1 MELSLI
7 SVLAIFV
14 LFALASGAY
23 FLARRTGI
31 PHTVLLVLLGVIL
44 VPLSHIGA
52 FEFLKDFSLT
62 PELLFYIFLPTLIFE
77 SAYNINLRRL
87 TLDAIPVSLL
97 AIVSLLISALA
108 ISTAIYFLLPLIG
121 FPIPFSV
128 AFIFGALISATDP
141 VAVLALFKEYGAP
154 RRLSLLFEG
163 ESLFNDG
170 TGLALFLI
178 ALEFALRGGFSSATL
193 LEGIFSFSIM
203 IVGGAIFGITIGG
216 LFAKAI
222 GYARQSESVA
232 ITLTLVLAHVTFLL
246 SEYISSHLHIGG
258 MSIHLS
264 SIIATTLAAMVMGNY
279 GRPKLPH
286 GAEEFVEKF
295 WGQVAFL
302 ANSIIFILIGMLA
315 ISLPLASPELF
326 IPIALVALIVAIS
339 RALSIYPVVAFW
351 NWVSDA
357 SRAIPRTWQHL
368 LAWGSLRGALA
379 VTMALLIPADL
390 VVEGWQYEMSIQQML
405 LAFATGC
412 TFVTLFVK
420 ATTIGAMMK
429 RFGVNRLGQLE
440 TAEYDEGRLL
450 VYGRVLERLAR
461 SAEKE
466 YISQDTYRALKIH
479 YESRFAASREEC
491 ATISKDPA
499 LARAALRIW
508 MLGVEKQALKTLYTY
523 GEISEHVFKRIH
535 AKLAVR
541 TEQVESGIT
550 DFNLHVGT
558 PPDIFEILADQV
570 RRLTKRRSEKRDI
583 ETEYMYYRALAV
595 LSQKVQKELKRIK
608 ETQSHGLFAEEVVSE
623 ALSSY
628 TTFRVHALETAHA
641 LEQKHPSIV
650 KPLAEF
656 LARCGV
662 LKVEEHALEQ
672 LIERE
677 MITPKVH
684 SALVEELERD
694 TELLEARK

>member
-14 LFALASGAY
+14 LFAFSGGAY

-31 PHTVLLVLLGVIL
+31 PHTVLLVALGVVL
-44 VPLSHIGA
+44 VPLSHLGA
-52 FEFLKDFSLT
+52 LNFLKDFSLT

-87 TLDAIPVSLL
+87 TLDAVPVALL
-97 AIVSLLISALA
+97 SIVSLLISALTIA
-108 ISTAIYFLLPLIG
+108 AGMYYLLPLIG

-128 AFIFGALISATDP
+128 AFIFGSLISATDP

-170 TGLALFLI
+170 TGLALFLVAI
-178 ALEFALRGGFSSATL
+178 EFALRGGFSTLTL
-193 LEGIFSFSIM
+193 LEGILSFSIM
-203 IVGGAIFGITIGG
+203 IVGGALFGIIVGG
-216 LFAKAI
+216 IFAKFI
-222 GYARQSESVA
+222 GYARSSESVA

-264 SIIATTLAAMVMGNY
+264 SIIATTMAAMVMGNY
-279 GRPKLPH
+279 GRAKLPH

-315 ISLPLASPELF
+315 ISLPLKSPELF
-326 IPIALVALIVAIS
+326 VPIALVVVLVAS
-339 RALSIYPVVAFW
+339 ARALSIYPVVALW
-351 NWVSDA
+351 NNISDA
-357 SRAIPRTWQHL
+357 ARHIPSSWQHL

-379 VTMALLIPADL
+379 VTMALLIPGDL
-390 VVEGWQYEMSIQQML
+390 VVEGWAYELTVQEML
-405 LAFATGC
+405 LAFTTGC
-412 TFVTLFVK
+412 IFVTLFIK
-420 ATTIGAMMK
+420 ATTIGALMK
-429 RFGVNRLGQLE
+429 YFGVNTLGSLE

-461 SAEKE
+461 FAEKQ
-466 YISQDTYRALKIH
+466 YISSETYVALKSH
-479 YESRFAASREEC
+479 YERRFAESREEC
-491 ATISKDPA
+491 SRISNDPA
-499 LARAALRIW
+499 LARSALRIW
-508 MLGVEKQALKTLYTY
+508 MLGVEKKALQNLYTY
-523 GEISEHVFKRIH
+523 GEISEHVYKRIL

-541 TEQVESGIT
+541 TEQAEAGVT
-550 DFNLHVGT
+550 DFTIHIGRPSDAFESLAQLARRILKPRT
-558 PPDIFEILADQV
+558 PAHAHED
-570 RRLTKRRSEKRDI
+570 
-583 ETEYMYYRALAV
+583 EYMYYRALSV
-595 LSQKVQKELKRIK
+595 LSQKAQKELARIK
-608 ETQSHGLFAEEVVSE
+608 TSQSHGLFAPGYIQE
-623 ALSSY
+623 ALDAY
-628 TTFRVHALETAHA
+628 TSFRTHALEITQKLAH
-641 LEQKHPSIV
+641 EHPETIA
-650 KPLAEF
+650 PLAEH

-662 LKVEEHALEQ
+662 LKVEENTLEQ

-684 SALVEELERD
+684 AALTEELEHDR
-694 TELLEARK
+694 ELLEARA